1 MPLRVYKGLIFSL
14 VIKEE
19 AHLSRGRM
27 PTLNKEMGLQDA
39 HMLLS
44 INDKH
49 SLQKEPQNV
58 LTFM

>member
-1 MPLRVYKGLIFSL
+1 MPLRVYKGLVFSP
-14 VIKEE
+14 VMKEE
-19 AHLSRGRM
+19 AQLGKGRM

-44 INDKH
+44 INEKH
-49 SLQKEPQNV
+49 SLQNESQAA